1 MGIYREV
8 YDFAAKAGA
17 LEGYVYQKSKLD
29 IDYLPRWVNNL
40 VSHYHR
46 LPAEVKEDFQG
57 LCNGTIGRTIHSL
70 LPHLGEDHEVIHKL
84 KGMVSGKLPLSPD
97 DFTHG
102 R

>member
-8 YDFAAKAGA
+8 YDFAAKTGA
-17 LEGYVYQKSKLD
+17 LEGYVYQKDKLD
-29 IDYLPRWVNNL
+29 IGYLPRWVDNV

-46 LPAEVKEDFQG
+46 LPSEAKEDFQS

-84 KGMVSGKLPLSPD
+84 KGIVSGKLPLSSD

>member
-1 MGIYREV
+1 MRINREV

-17 LEGYVYQKSKLD
+17 LEGYVYRKNKLD
-29 IDYLPRWVNNL
+29 INYLPRWVDNL

-46 LPAEVKEDFQG
+46 LPSEVKEDFQS
-57 LCNGTIGRTIHSL
+57 LCNGTIGRTILSL
-70 LPHLGEDHEVIHKL
+70 LPHLGEDHVVIHKL
-84 KGMVSGKLPLSPD
+84 KGIVSGKLPLSPD

>member
-1 MGIYREV
+1 MPIYREI

-17 LEGYVYQKSKLD
+17 LEGYVFQKNKLE
-29 IDYLPRWVNNL
+29 IATLPRWIDNL

-46 LPAEVKEDFQG
+46 LPSEVKEDFQS

-70 LPHLGEDHEVIHKL
+70 LPHLGEDHELIHKL
-84 KGMVSGKLPLSPD
+84 KGLTSGKLPLSSD